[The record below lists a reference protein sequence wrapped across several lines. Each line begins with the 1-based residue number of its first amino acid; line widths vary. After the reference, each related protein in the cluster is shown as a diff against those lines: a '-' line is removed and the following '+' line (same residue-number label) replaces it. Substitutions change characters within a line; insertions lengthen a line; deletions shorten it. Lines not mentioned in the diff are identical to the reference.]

1 LQKQVAS
8 GDFQEAAA
16 IGFEPGARL
25 RLGGRIERQIA
36 DRVVE
41 MQQQLM
47 TAVEIGD
54 EPDRAMKLPIRGEPA
69 KEKLLH
75 STAST

>member
-1 LQKQVAS
+1 
-8 GDFQEAAA
+8 
-16 IGFEPGARL
+16 
-25 RLGGRIERQIA
+25 
-36 DRVVE
+36 

-47 TAVEIGD
+47 AAVEIGD
-54 EPDRAMKLPIRGEPA
+54 EPDRAMKLPIGGEPA